1 MSNRK
6 IVLIETPGHSIAA
19 GNRAKCHF
27 NVFFPGYFVFKN
39 EKVKVKVK
47 CGFVLYT
54 GLSFA
59 I

>member
-6 IVLIETPGHSIAA
+6 IVLIETPGHS
-19 GNRAKCHF
+19 RANF
-27 NVFFPGYFVFKN
+27 RFIVFSPSYFVFKN
-39 EKVKVKVK
+39 ENVEVKVK

-59 I
+59 V